1 MKKILQLF
9 LLIILISISY
19 FSYQNYFKTDDDT
32 VIKNSNEDKEGISED
47 EKGNFIK
54 NLKYE
59 VKFDNNTEYT
69 LSASKSEITYEGETE
84 TVLMKEV
91 NAFFIDKNGLP
102 LIIESEKAIYNNSNY
117 NTNFTNNVVIKYMGN
132 TIRSSNLDLNF
143 SENIVTIYNNVVYDG
158 IKGLLKAD
166 NVKINIDTRDIEI
179 FMNNSKDKVEITSK

>member
-1 MKKILQLF
+1 MKKLLQLF
-9 LLIILISISY
+9 LLTILVSISY
-19 FSYQNYFKTDDDT
+19 FSYQNYFKADNVA
-32 VIKNSNEDKEGISED
+32 VIKKNNEDKGVISES

-59 VKFDNNTEYT
+59 VKFENNTEYT
-69 LSASKSEITYEGETE
+69 LSASKSEIIYENEIE
-84 TVLMKEV
+84 IVLMKKV
-91 NAFFIDKNGLP
+91 NAFFIDKKGLP
-102 LIIESEKAIYNNSNY
+102 LIIEADEAIYNNSNY
-117 NTNFTNNVVIKYMGN
+117 NTNFTNNVVIKYIGN

-179 FMNNSKDKVEITSK
+179 FMNNSIDKVEITSK

>member
-166 NVKINIDTRDIEI
+166 NIKINIETRDIEI